1 MARFLALSLTHIAC
15 LIVGFGLGIYMLPI
29 LTAPDSPSSEQG
41 ESAAD
46 TSRYTGDFRRSLEG
60 SDALHWG
67 EGRVF
72 VGDQSISLMG
82 RIAPGPD
89 YRLYLAP
96 RFVETESDFLA
107 LKPRALEVGPVKTF
121 ENFIVPVPDSV
132 DVSAFNTVVIWCE
145 SFSEFITAAEYR
157 RKR

>member
-1 MARFLALSLTHIAC
+1 MARVLALSLTHSAC
-15 LIVGFGLGIYMLPI
+15 LAVGFALGVYMLPI
-29 LTAPDSPSSEQG
+29 LTAPDSPSSEQV
-41 ESAAD
+41 ESAAN
-46 TSRYTGDFRRSLEG
+46 TSLYTGDFRRDLED

-67 EGRVF
+67 EGRIY
-72 VGDQSISLMG
+72 VGDQFISLMG

-89 YRLYLAP
+89 YRLYLTP

-107 LKPRALEVGPVKTF
+107 LKNRALEVGTVKTF

-145 SFSEFITAAEYR
+145 SFSQFITAAEYR
-157 RKR
+157 

>member
-1 MARFLALSLTHIAC
+1 MARFLALTLTHSAC
-15 LIVGFGLGIYMLPI
+15 LAVGFVLGVYMLPI
-29 LTAPDSPSSEQG
+29 LTAPDSPSPEQV
-41 ESAAD
+41 ESAAS
-46 TSRYTGDFRRSLEG
+46 TSRYTGDFRRNLQD

-67 EGRVF
+67 EGRIF
-72 VGDQSISLMG
+72 VGDRSISLMG

-107 LKPRALEVGPVKTF
+107 LKNRALEVGTVKTF

-145 SFSEFITAAEYR
+145 SFSQFITAAEYR
-157 RKR
+157 